1 MSLNSQGRGGT
12 PQYTLLAQD
21 LLRGI
26 DSGEY
31 PVGSLLPTEAE
42 LCRRYAVS
50 RITARAA
57 VQELQSR
64 GLVSRRAGIGTRI
77 ESKETQANFVHVSD
91 SIEAVLQAAA
101 QTRFKVIHSATVVV
115 DAALAAELHCAE
127 GQSFVLA
134 EGLRTFKDQP
144 PQCLARLYFP
154 MMYAGVLD
162 RIEGHRGSV
171 MLLLE
176 EMYGVRLAEMRQTIE
191 AANLKAAQAKLLQAT
206 PREAALVTRRWHMG
220 DNNRLY
226 MMGVSLFPHLRFSYA
241 LRMRRQDNRNEG
253 RKESP

>member
-1 MSLNSQGRGGT
+1 MAGQALARGGA
-12 PQYTLLAQD
+12 PQYTLLAQE

-26 DSGEY
+26 ASGEY

-64 GLVSRRAGIGTRI
+64 GMVSRRAGIGTRI
-77 ESKETQANFVHVSD
+77 ESKQTREYFVHVSD
-91 SIEAVLQAAA
+91 SVEAILQTVAA
-101 QTRFKVIHSATVVV
+101 TRFKLIRHETVVA
-115 DAALAAELHCAE
+115 DAALAEELHCAA

-134 EGLRTFKDQP
+134 EGLRTFEDQP

-154 MMYAGVLD
+154 MIYAQVLD
-162 RIEGHRGSV
+162 RVDGHPGSI

-176 EMYGVRLAEMRQTIE
+176 EMFGVRLAEMRQTIE
-191 AANLKAAQAKLLQAT
+191 AANLGAPQARLLQAK

-220 DNNRLY
+220 ENNRLY
-226 MMGVSLFPHLRFSYA
+226 MMGVSLYPHLRFSYA
-241 LRMRRQDNRNEG
+241 LRMRRHDGE
-253 RKESP
+253 RKENHEQ